1 MLSADFL
8 QFVVTMPCRTPV
20 RPPEVRH
27 KSFLFNLPDLPHG
40 VTLIFWILACL
51 VALSVRT
58 ALVSGFCS
66 SGQDFVSPCFQL
78 IPHDTHLGVHYAVGY
93 EYLRC
98 GLPPLRLVPC
108 SAHKK
113 KKPFSLLFCVHFE

>member
-1 MLSADFL
+1 
-8 QFVVTMPCRTPV
+8 
-20 RPPEVRH
+20 
-27 KSFLFNLPDLPHG
+27 
-40 VTLIFWILACL
+40 
-51 VALSVRT
+51 
-58 ALVSGFCS
+58 
-66 SGQDFVSPCFQL
+66 FQL

-113 KKPFSLLFCVHFE
+113 KRENIALFLLEMRHTTILHSFKTYIFD